1 VSGFGCQEK
10 AVLNPD
16 TSKNQRARKHRQKI
30 VGMMLHNAEK
40 ERPVRQLKTI
50 NWVLI
55 QVLIITVAGIAAT
68 AAAAGP
74 FGIRSADTIID
85 QSGRR
90 ITAGQP
96 FKRVISL
103 YGAHTEN
110 LFSLGLDS
118 EIIGVSPHDDYP
130 PQALGK
136 PVFSYHDDPEKFIAA
151 RPDLVLIRPM
161 IDRGYPQFI
170 AMLEKMG
177 ITIVSL
183 QPRTIDEMADYLTIL
198 GMLTGRQDRAQR
210 LISLFNQSLDGFKN
224 LTRSQIDRKRVYF
237 EAIHSKMKTFAPD
250 SMAMF
255 ALESAGGINIAAD
268 ADPVRNT
275 NIAYYG
281 KERILSR
288 AAEIDVYLAQYGSMN
303 RPTVALIQQEP
314 GFNIIKAVAMDQIYI
329 VDEKLVSRPTMRLL
343 EGIYTIGKC
352 LYPGIFDDRALD
364 ILNRKNE

>member
-1 VSGFGCQEK
+1 MK
-10 AVLNPD
+10 R
-16 TSKNQRARKHRQKI
+16 T
-30 VGMMLHNAEK
+30 
-40 ERPVRQLKTI
+40 VRQLRTLY
-50 NWVLI
+50 WALI
-55 QVLIITVAGIAAT
+55 PLPIITVLALATAAAT
-68 AAAAGP
+68 AAGQ
-74 FGIRSADTIID
+74 FGIRSPNTIID

-90 ITAGQP
+90 IVIEEP

-118 EIIGVSPHDDYP
+118 EIMGVSQHEDYP
-130 PQALGK
+130 PRALNK

-170 AMLEKMG
+170 AMLEKTG

-183 QPRTIDEMADYLTIL
+183 QPRTIDEMFTYLAIL
-198 GMLTGRQDRAQR
+198 GILTGQQARAQQ
-210 LISLFNQSLDGFKN
+210 LISQFNQSIDEFKN
-224 LTRSQIDRKRVYF
+224 LIRPRIDRKRVYF

-250 SMAMF
+250 SMAIF
-255 ALESAGGINIAAD
+255 ALESAGGINVAAD

-303 RPTVALIQQEP
+303 RPTVALIKQEP
-314 GFNIIKAVAMDQIYI
+314 GFSIIKAVATGQVYI
-329 VDEKLVSRPTMRLL
+329 VDEKIVSRPTMRLL

-352 LYPGIFDDRALD
+352 LYPGIFDAEAAK
-364 ILNRKNE
+364 IFKPINQ